1 MSSYIT
7 RHDTKMSN
15 TQKESIPELT
25 HLQFVVL
32 DALGGNKRR
41 GKELRENLATLGV
54 KKSGPAFYQL
64 MARLEEARFV
74 KGWYEQEII
83 DGQIIKERHYQ
94 LLGNGIKAINQMKD
108 FYRNRVT
115 TNTFAPALG

>member
-1 MSSYIT
+1 
-7 RHDTKMSN
+7 MSN